1 MQLTLE
7 QHEIELHGSTY
18 IQIFFFEYVLHSVP
32 YYLRL
37 AECTVKFRDAEPG
50 IQTADCKVIHGF
62 LTAQRVSCI
71 AV

>member
-1 MQLTLE
+1 MDPL
-7 QHEIELHGSTY
+7 IY
-18 IQIFFFEYVLHSVP
+18 RFFFIECVLYSVP
-32 YYLRL
+32 YYLLL
-37 AECTVKFRDAEPG
+37 AEYTVKSVDAERG